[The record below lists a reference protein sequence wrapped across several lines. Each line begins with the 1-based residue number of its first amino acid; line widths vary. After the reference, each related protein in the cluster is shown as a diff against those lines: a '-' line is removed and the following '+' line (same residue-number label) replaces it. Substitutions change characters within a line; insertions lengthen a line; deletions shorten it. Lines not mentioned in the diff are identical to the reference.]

1 MSKTHDAAGRTDMK
15 PDDRRSDGF
24 TGGESATEA
33 ASQGD
38 LEQSPSKID
47 NAFGAAHMYDWSEV
61 AYLFDKGEIPEE
73 LAQIT
78 DPIEYNYL
86 LVRLRKEFN
95 EKHKSNY
102 LRYMNLQLPYHSR
115 RDEVGGT
122 ITEDDWNNFVDR
134 LEGIIKKVDRK
145 RKRIIKRRKK
155 RGKKKFPR
163 KTLFKPEK
171 RINVGKDPLWREIFI
186 DNDSESSDESLDEQ
200 EEMIKLYKQACEKN
214 GIPINKE
221 KLLDGRTERVTKS
234 AKVELANREKD
245 HNVVLPPI
253 DHPSMHPAEKP
264 RGTQLEEIYFE
275 KMQKKREIAAK
286 KHRQKT
292 AAGNMEAVSREYPDA
307 KEMIN
312 IHLGEDY
319 LPDPFTKNIN

>member
-1 MSKTHDAAGRTDMK
+1 
-15 PDDRRSDGF
+15 
-24 TGGESATEA
+24 
-33 ASQGD
+33 
-38 LEQSPSKID
+38 
-47 NAFGAAHMYDWSEV
+47 
-61 AYLFDKGEIPEE
+61 
-73 LAQIT
+73 
-78 DPIEYNYL
+78 
-86 LVRLRKEFN
+86 
-95 EKHKSNY
+95 
-102 LRYMNLQLPYHSR
+102 MNLQLPYHSR

-134 LEGIIKKVDRK
+134 LEGIIKKVDKK

-214 GIPINKE
+214 GVPVNKE
-221 KLLDGRTERVTKS
+221 KLMDSRAQRITKS

-253 DHPSMHPAEKP
+253 DYCI
-264 RGTQLEEIYFE
+264 RLT
-275 KMQKKREIAAK
+275 
-286 KHRQKT
+286 
-292 AAGNMEAVSREYPDA
+292 EY
-307 KEMIN
+307 
-312 IHLGEDY
+312 G
-319 LPDPFTKNIN
+319 